1 MDPISDMFIR
11 IKNAQRAGHESVQIS
26 HSKFKYEILK
36 VLGRSGF
43 VGKIERRGKRVR
55 KTIDVA
61 LIYKDEVPMVN
72 DVRLISKPSRRL
84 YMPYKELDRPRH
96 GGIIIISTSTGVMT
110 SRDAKSAKVGGQL
123 IAEVW

>member
-1 MDPISDMFIR
+1 MDPVSDMFIR
-11 IKNAQRAGHESVQIS
+11 IKNAQKAGHESVQIS
-26 HSKFKYEILK
+26 YSKFKYEILK

-61 LIYKDEVPMVN
+61 LLYKDEAPKVN
-72 DVRLISKPSRRL
+72 GVKLISKPSRRL
-84 YMPYKELDRPRH
+84 YAPYKELGRSRH
-96 GGIIIISTSTGVMT
+96 GGIIILSTPTGVMT
-110 SRDAKSAKVGGQL
+110 SMDARKAKVGGQL